1 VCVCVCVCAGVV
13 PRSGWAI
20 DPFGLSPTMTYLLRR
35 SGLDFMVVQRG
46 HYHLKKHLSRKK
58 ELEFRWVQEWD
69 RGHDSSV
76 LCHLMPFYIYD
87 VPHTCGPDPK
97 VETSVQIPMAKYHAK
112 YESICTTGV
121 HVRVSVLLAYM

>member
-1 VCVCVCVCAGVV
+1 MIWCVWLGSGPGVV
-13 PRSGWAI
+13 PKSGWAI

-46 HYHLKKHLSRKK
+46 HYHLKKHLSRRK

-76 LCHLMPFYIYD
+76 MCHLMPFYIYD
-87 VPHTCGPDPK
+87 IPHTCGPDPK
-97 VETSVQIPMAKYHAK
+97 VRWA
-112 YESICTTGV
+112 
-121 HVRVSVLLAYM
+121 LADVAIKLHSPYSFSFFVIAQAMFAYSK